1 MVEIEKSSNLNDV
14 HKLNQEVI
22 VTLSCLALGGL
33 KKKVHTE
40 EIAVK
45 SHQLS
50 NKFSWALEK
59 YNKFPD
65 IARVRKGIDRAKN
78 NGWLVGGYSTVAE
91 IDGWQLTE
99 QGNTSVQKFIHLIK
113 LKKNTHQITQADS
126 KNLNRIKKHE
136 LYQSYL
142 DDADDFYVD
151 EFLLAEMLNSNT
163 NPTFMRT
170 TFFNLKKL
178 IRISNDEQLNQF
190 SDILEKKFP
199 ELLNE
204 ETYQIENS
212 VKSKQKERIVEV

>member
-14 HKLNQEVI
+14 HKLNQEII

-78 NGWLVGGYSTVAE
+78 NGWLVGGYSTIAE
-91 IDGWQLTE
+91 VDGWQISE
-99 QGNTSVQKFIHLIK
+99 KGNNDIQKYIHFIK
-113 LKKNTHQITQADS
+113 LKKNTHRLTQADERV
-126 KNLNRIKKHE
+126 LNKLKKSF
-136 LYQSYL
+136 LYKSYL
-142 DDADDFYVD
+142 SNMD
-151 EFLLAEMLNSNT
+151 EFEVNEFDLAEAFNSNS
-163 NPTFMRT
+163 NPTFLRT
-170 TFFNLKKL
+170 KFFNLKKL
-178 IRISNDEQLNQF
+178 IQLSEDEALIRF
-190 SDILEKKFP
+190 SDNLIKKLP
-199 ELLNE
+199 DILNE
-204 ETYQIENS
+204 ELYTKENT
-212 VKSKQKERIVEV
+212 VRAKQQERVIKL

>member
-1 MVEIEKSSNLNDV
+1 MVEIEKSLNLNDV

-78 NGWLVGGYSTVAE
+78 NGWLVGGYSTIAE
-91 IDGWQLTE
+91 VDGWQITE
-99 QGNTSVQKFIHLIK
+99 KGNDDIQKYMHFIK
-113 LKKNTHQITQADS
+113 LKKNTHQLTQADA
-126 KNLNRIKKHE
+126 KILIELKHE

-178 IRISNDEQLNQF
+178 IRISNDEQFNQF
-190 SDILEKKFP
+190 SDILEIKFP

>member
-1 MVEIEKSSNLNDV
+1 MVETEKSLNLNDI

-78 NGWLVGGYSTVAE
+78 NGWLIGGYSTVAE
-91 IDGWQLTE
+91 VDGWQITE
-99 QGNTSVQKFIHLIK
+99 KGSNDIQKYTHFIK
-113 LKKNTHQITQADS
+113 LKKNTHQLTQADE
-126 KNLNRIKKHE
+126 KILNRIKKSN
-136 LYQSYL
+136 LYKSYL
-142 DDADDFYVD
+142 ANMDDFEVD
-151 EFLLAEMLNSNT
+151 EFDLAEMLNSNT
-163 NPTFMRT
+163 DNTFIRT
-170 TFFNLKKL
+170 KFFNLKKL
-178 IRISNDEQLNQF
+178 IQISDEEVLIRFADNL
-190 SDILEKKFP
+190 IKKLP
-199 ELLNE
+199 NLLNE
-204 ETYQIENS
+204 EMYKKENTIR
-212 VKSKQKERIVEV
+212 SKQQERIIKL